1 MKLPD
6 IENNPPLY
14 SMLNRLKMQGRTGS
28 VRRMLPATND
38 GGRPVCTA
46 DDADAAGIAGKRVE
60 GIILFLDFL
69 RFITF
74 STVKNCNRIR
84 RFRKNGITHDST
96 VPGVEKAGKSAG
108 VECAFRECLRLQIL
122 HSQSMGRLADR
133 VKKGKGISRCMDS
146 KMRPW
151 NPFPL
156 LLHGK
161 GKGLDFRTAA
171 ACPGK
176 GISADYPAK
185 GRIQSIVVSDPFCL
199 WILVDFAW
207 KTGIKADRTAVS
219 RGKGFSIY
227 LDIRRKMQTQRIFQ
241 FQLHLLFW
249 RKAVTGI
256 VIRV

>member
-1 MKLPD
+1 MKLPY

-14 SMLNRLKMQGRTGS
+14 SILNRFEMQSGTGS
-28 VRRMLPATND
+28 VRWMLPSPDD
-38 GGRPVCTA
+38 GGRPVCSA
-46 DDADAAGIAGKRVE
+46 DDTNAAGIAGKRME

-69 RFITF
+69 RLITF
-74 STVKNCNRIR
+74 STVKNCNGLC
-84 RFRKNGITHDST
+84 RFRKNGITHDGT
-96 VPGVEKAGKSAG
+96 VPGIEKAGKSAG
-108 VECAFRECLRLQIL
+108 VECAFRERLRFQIL
-122 HSQSMGRLADR
+122 HSQSMGCLADR

-161 GKGLDFRTAA
+161 GKSLDFRTAA
-171 ACPGK
+171 ACQGK

-199 WILVDFAW
+199 WLLVDFAW

-219 RGKGFSIY
+219 TGKVFSIY
-227 LDIRRKMQTQRIFQ
+227 LNIR
-241 FQLHLLFW
+241 
-249 RKAVTGI
+249 
-256 VIRV
+256 